1 MSDGGEHA
9 PSELSR
15 RFAPIAGRIALVT
28 GHPVTFILS
37 CIAIALWAIVST
49 AFHFAGSWQSLVN
62 TVITI
67 VTFLMVFLIQS
78 TQNRD
83 SAAVQAKL
91 DELIRALE
99 PANNQFIGLENRTID
114 EVHELRQET
123 VNEVKELE
131 DLILEVEHEHE
142 QTPDVKAKA

>member
-1 MSDGGEHA
+1 M
-9 PSELSR
+9 
-15 RFAPIAGRIALVT
+15 IADRVAGVT
-28 GHPVTFILS
+28 GHPLTFVFSCFVIVLWTITSVYFRLS
-37 CIAIALWAIVST
+37 S
-49 AFHFAGSWQSLVN
+49 GWQSLVN
-62 TVITI
+62 TVTTV

-99 PANNQFIGLENRTID
+99 PANNQFIGLENRTIN

-123 VNEVKELE
+123 INEVKKLE
-131 DLILEVEHEHE
+131 ELILETETDTIGRRVVTMMKRYKQKNLPKSSE
-142 QTPDVKAKA
+142 